1 MLAAIYLLIGVLYAD
16 CTLIIN
22 MRMDSYYTED
32 LGIVVKLFCYLL
44 DVMVWPPIVL
54 ITNIILPIYRRMRA
68 DD

>member
-54 ITNIILPIYRRMRA
+54 ITNIILPIYRRIRA
-68 DD
+68 D